1 VSQPVVTFDLDG
13 WEGPLD
19 ATITRTIPELRSAG
33 AEGDEAQAIPV
44 GGGRRAFIAGLADD
58 LQVEPGGTDC
68 GSTEER
74 DMDGERDAS
83 GGPGSGEATER
94 FQALLERGSRELFE
108 DNRDKMSRGELLQT
122 PNVVAAPDVELFLTG
137 VDAGLIELERG
148 AKFNTQDRPK
158 AGGRWSL
165 LSRSEQGGWY
175 NAEYLPQLAAYVDAI
190 VRLGYPSERVLFE
203 LPAAALQLDLAI
215 LDDDA
220 NVVVLGEAKRD
231 VAMLDALLN
240 EGRERFTDIPPGPE
254 TKKRGDEVRQLA
266 WRLWTVRPPL
276 LWLIGPDSRRAFA
289 CSYDPLR
296 LIEVGELPDAPAAG
310 LGHAP
315 PARLEPPQLATS

>member
-1 VSQPVVTFDLDG
+1 M
-13 WEGPLD
+13 
-19 ATITRTIPELRSAG
+19 
-33 AEGDEAQAIPV
+33 GDEV
-44 GGGRRAFIAGLADD
+44 VSGR
-58 LQVEPGGTDC
+58 
-68 GSTEER
+68 
-74 DMDGERDAS
+74 
-83 GGPGSGEATER
+83 PGSSEPMER

-108 DNRDKMSRGELLQT
+108 DNGDKMSRGELLKT
-122 PNVVAAPDVELFLTG
+122 PNVIAGPDVGLFLAG

-190 VRLGYPSERVLFE
+190 NRLGYPSERVLFE

-231 VAMLDALLN
+231 VTMLDALLAAV
-240 EGRERFTDIPPGPE
+240 RERFTDAPPGPE
-254 TKKRGDEVRQLA
+254 TKKRGDEARQLA

-276 LWLIGPDSRRAFA
+276 LWLIGPGSRRAFA
-289 CSYDPLR
+289 CGYDPLR
-296 LIEVGELPDAPAAG
+296 LIEIGELPEAGAAE
-310 LGHAP
+310 LEHAP